1 MAKKKT
7 DSKKRINVL
16 FASPEVMPF
25 GGTGGLGE
33 VAGSLPREVNRI
45 RSPKME
51 CRVIMPLYGSVKEE
65 YRKKMKF
72 LGHTEIPVAWRSQY
86 MGIYEL
92 KKDGV
97 VYYFVDNEYYFKR
110 DSLYGFGDDC
120 ERFSFF
126 SRAVI
131 ESAALTGFEPDI
143 VHANDWQTALAVVFA
158 RTLYADKGIKTVFTV
173 HNVEYQGR
181 YGTDVLHDCIGL
193 DEKDS
198 HLLMHDGDVN
208 LMKGAIECCDKF
220 TTVSPT
226 YAKELSYPVSAFGLD
241 DVIRDNEY
249 KMIGI
254 LNGIDTV
261 SYDPQNDP
269 FIEAAYSAEK
279 LQGKKKCK
287 RALQKAL
294 GLPES
299 DAAMLTMITRLVAP
313 KGVDIVAAMI
323 DDLLNS
329 GDMQFV
335 MLGTGDKQSEDYFRQ
350 LQERHP
356 DQVRSLIEFNTATA
370 HKIYAGGDIFIMPSR
385 SEACGLAQMI
395 SCRYGNAPVVRL
407 TGGLADSIHEWDGK
421 KGNGFTFYDFNGQ
434 ELSYAVH
441 RALDLYGHRNKWRAL
456 VRHILD
462 EDFSWAKAAKVY
474 HRMYAEL

>member
-1 MAKKKT
+1 MTKKATNKNKKT
-7 DSKKRINVL
+7 KVL

-33 VAGSLPREVNRI
+33 VAGSMPREVNRMKG
-45 RSPKME
+45 SGVE

-65 YRKKMKF
+65 FRKKMKF
-72 LGHTEIPVAWRSQY
+72 LGSKEIPVAWRAQY
-86 MGIYEL
+86 MGVFEL
-92 KKDGV
+92 KRDGV
-97 VYYFVDNEYYFKR
+97 IYYFIDNEYYFRR
-110 DSLYGFGDDC
+110 DNLYGFGDDC

-131 ESAALTGFEPDI
+131 ESADITGFEPDI
-143 VHANDWQTALAVVFA
+143 IHANDWQTALAVVFA
-158 RTLYADKGIKTVFTV
+158 KTLYKSKGIKTVFTV

-181 YGTDVLHDCIGL
+181 YGTEVLHDCIGL
-193 DEKDS
+193 DGKDN
-198 HLLMHDGDVN
+198 HYLLHDGDVN
-208 LMKGAIECCDKF
+208 LMKGAIELCDRF

-226 YAKELSYPVSAFGLD
+226 YAKELTYPVSAFGLD
-241 DVIRDNEY
+241 GVIRNNAH

-261 SYDPQNDP
+261 SYDPQDDP
-269 FIEAAYSAEK
+269 FIAASYSAEK

-287 RALQKAL
+287 RALQESL

-299 DAAMLTMITRLVAP
+299 DAPLLTMITRLVAP
-313 KGVDIVAAMI
+313 KGVDIVAEMI
-323 DDLLNS
+323 DNLLYNN
-329 GDMQFV
+329 DVQFV
-335 MLGTGDKQSEDYFRQ
+335 MLGTGDKRYEDFFRQ
-350 LQERHP
+350 LQDRHP

-370 HKIYAGGDIFIMPSR
+370 HKIYAGGDIFLMPSR

-395 SCRYGNAPVVRL
+395 ACRYGNVPIVRL
-407 TGGLADSIHEWDGK
+407 TGGLADSIHEWDGSE
-421 KGNGFTFYDFNGQ
+421 GNGYTFYDFNGT
-434 ELSYAVH
+434 ELSYVVG
-441 RALDLYGHRNKWRAL
+441 RALGLYSHKIKWRRL

-462 EDFSWAKAAKVY
+462 EDFSWAKAAIVY